1 MSGNSFM
8 LTAQNIAVGYN
19 GTPLCE
25 RLDFSLTAGQV
36 CAVIGHNGAGKSTLV
51 RTLLGIQAPLSGTIT
66 WADNSKKNIAYLG
79 QSANIDTHFPMRV
92 KDAVT
97 MGVWPQLGF
106 WQGLSRSMTER
117 VDAALMRTGLTHMA
131 DRPLF
136 ECSAGQLQRCFFARA
151 IVQDSNVIILDE
163 PFTAIDQ
170 TTESQLI
177 EIITQWRAEGRTL
190 IIVLHDLSS
199 VMGLADHCLLL
210 GDGRGLFGKTSDVVT
225 HQNLIEYQYL
235 TMTQAEWISRLTSA
249 GGQNA

>member
-1 MSGNSFM
+1 M
-8 LTAQNIAVGYN
+8 LTAQNIVFGYN

-25 RLDFSLTAGQV
+25 PLDFTLAAGQV

-51 RTLLGIQAPLSGTIT
+51 RTLLGIQAPLSGAIS
-66 WADNSKKNIAYLG
+66 WANNNKKHIAYLG

-97 MGVWPQLGF
+97 MGIWPQLGF
-106 WQGLSRSMTER
+106 WQGISKSMNER
-117 VDAALMRTGLTHMA
+117 VETALMRTGLTDMA
-131 DRPLF
+131 ERPLF

-151 IVQDSNVIILDE
+151 IVQDAPVIILDE

-170 TTESQLI
+170 STESQLSD
-177 EIITQWRAEGRTL
+177 IITQWRSEGRTL

-210 GDGRGLFGKTSDVVT
+210 GDRRSLFGETHNVVT
-225 HQNLIEYQYL
+225 NENLVAYHYL
-235 TMTQAEWISRLTSA
+235 TATQAEWISRLTSA
-249 GGQNA
+249 GGLDV